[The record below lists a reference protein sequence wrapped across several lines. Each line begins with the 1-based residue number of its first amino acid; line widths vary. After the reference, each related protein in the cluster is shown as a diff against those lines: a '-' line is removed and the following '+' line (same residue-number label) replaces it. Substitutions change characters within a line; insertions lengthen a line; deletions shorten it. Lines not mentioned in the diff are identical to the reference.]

1 MASKKGIIVTVIILT
16 VITAASF
23 SLWIIPQNNQTT
35 FVVSNYGNYLD
46 GVKNIHEV
54 LQESIFIEY
63 QNLLDGSI
71 SPNEYIVQSEIT
83 TTQVTSEISK
93 LIVSKPPEQW
103 QQSYISYLEAM
114 RAFNQYVKETKVIAN
129 LIETGNM
136 EKEITQITQKLE
148 LLELEIQK
156 HIQNSDQLRPN

>member
-63 QNLLDGSI
+63 QNLLDGGI

-156 HIQNSDQLRPN
+156 HIQNSDQSRPN